1 MLKPINT
8 LSKKWWKKK
17 ERKSLYGGPLSLV
30 SKTKVEKEVK
40 YEEEVFDDEEDIVLN
55 SDGEAVTY
63 YLRNNQAKKL

>member
-1 MLKPINT
+1 M
-8 LSKKWWKKK
+8 
-17 ERKSLYGGPLSLV
+17 